1 MLYSELIKKN
11 LKRIG
16 RDPITLQHVLLE
28 LTLSNCSLENI
39 SAISEY
45 PHVMFLDLSNNNI
58 TELSVLSGLPTL
70 SELNAR
76 YVFSKCL

>member
-1 MLYSELIKKN
+1 MLSSELIKKN

-39 SAISEY
+39 SAVTEY
-45 PHVMFLDLSNNNI
+45 PHVMFLDLSSNSI
-58 TELSVLSGLPTL
+58 TELSALSNLPTL
-70 SELNAR
+70 TELKAR
-76 YVFSKCL
+76 